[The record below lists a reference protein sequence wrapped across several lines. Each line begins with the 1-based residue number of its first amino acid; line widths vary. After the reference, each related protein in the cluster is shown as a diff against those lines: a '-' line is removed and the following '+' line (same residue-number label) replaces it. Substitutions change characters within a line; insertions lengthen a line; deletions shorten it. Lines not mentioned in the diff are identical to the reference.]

1 MSTMEQLGDSLTSL
15 SGHLSHNNYSL
26 SVDGSDAL
34 SNISVVS
41 IKGQE
46 RLNEPWQY
54 QIDFTSEDKQISI
67 ASMLSQAA
75 SLTFHPNQS
84 PLQVTQISS
93 FDHVAKTRKLYG
105 IITEFSLVSISEDE
119 ARYRVKLEPRMAL
132 LANHH
137 QSAIFQNKSVIDVV
151 DEVLRNHNFIGIDF
165 RFELKETYPVREFIT
180 QWQESDLNFIQRLL
194 ADVGLYF
201 YFETHPEHHCDVI
214 VISDYEKGYADG
226 GKVTIKQPS
235 GLNDRLRYSVWDLQ
249 FSSKTK
255 PSQVSVNDYNYRM
268 SDSNLY
274 SSDNSQP
281 KDMTMR
287 GEDYRYEEHHKTQGD
302 IQTVESGNWYARI
315 RHQHYVSEQFIL
327 TGQCNAYELI
337 PGQLVIIEGCPIAEI
352 KDGVVIVATECYGDR
367 TESYQTRFTA
377 IPYDALKPYR
387 PAPLPWPQVSGT
399 LPARVTSKDDDTYG
413 YIDTQG
419 RYRIKFNFDLK
430 NWQKG
435 EESLWVRLAKPYAGD
450 TYGFHFPLIDSTEV
464 AIAFTNGNPDRPY
477 IAHAMH
483 DSSHPDHVT
492 TINKHRNVIR
502 TPANNKLR
510 MDDKRGQ
517 EHIKL
522 ATEYGKTQ
530 LNLGHLVDS
539 EKTKRGEGFE
549 LRTDE
554 WGAVRAAKGIFITAD
569 KQYQAQDLQ
578 LNMQE
583 AKEQLDKTLD
593 LVSALQDAVKHA
605 EAELA
610 DLETQKKLIIE
621 SIEEFK
627 QPSILMSSPKGIAQV
642 TPESV
647 QIAAGENIMLA
658 SHQHTDVSVLRK
670 FTVAAGEMISLFAQK
685 MGIKLIASHGKVD
698 IQAQHD
704 EMSLLA
710 EKDLSISSQKGRTV
724 ISAQKELILTC
735 GGAYIRLAD
744 GSIDIAAPDNVI
756 CHSATW
762 QKTGPDSLSQMLN
775 ERQNT
780 NYHFNSQLL
789 WKNDNTPVKNQ
800 RVKIIRADGSEIDAM
815 TDENGKLPKQFADFI
830 EPITIVLVPQK
841 DS

>member
-1 MSTMEQLGDSLTSL
+1 MSIMEQLGDSLTSL

-26 SVDGSDAL
+26 SVDGSEAL
-34 SNISVVS
+34 SSISVVS
-41 IKGQE
+41 IKGHE

-67 ASMLSQAA
+67 ASMLSQTA

-165 RFELKETYPVREFIT
+165 RFELKESYPVREFIT

-327 TGQCNAYELI
+327 TGQCNAYELT
-337 PGQLVIIEGCPIAEI
+337 PGQLVTIEDCPIAEI

-554 WGAVRAAKGIFITAD
+554 WGAISAEKGIYITTETESKAKGKQLDMEGAKIQLSNALSIVQSLQKVVENSNGHSAD
-569 KQYQAQDLQ
+569 IESQTELKNTLTQ
-578 LNMQE
+578 LNESGIVGYAQE
-583 AKEQLDKTLD
+583 GIGLT
-593 LVSALQDAVKHA
+593 
-605 EAELA
+605 
-610 DLETQKKLIIE
+610 
-621 SIEEFK
+621 
-627 QPSILMSSPKGIAQV
+627 SPKNIQLSTGKNISIIAENN
-642 TPESV
+642 TEISV
-647 QIAAGENIMLA
+647 IKKITLAAGEAL
-658 SHQHTDVSVLRK
+658 S
-670 FTVAAGEMISLFAQK
+670 FFAHK
-685 MGIKLIASHGKVD
+685 MGIKLFASKGKVE
-698 IQAQHD
+698 IQAQND
-704 EMSLLA
+704 ELSLMA
-710 EKDLSISSQKGRTV
+710 KDEIQ
-724 ISAQKELILTC
+724 IN
-735 GGAYIRLAD
+735 
-744 GSIDIAAPDNVI
+744 SIDNSVTLTAPRDITLISGGSYIKINGQGIELGTPGNVVIKSAALQKMGPASMNVSTQEVHFMDMPPI
-756 CHSATW
+756 
-762 QKTGPDSLSQMLN
+762 SLCVECLKRAARNANTML
-775 ERQNT
+775 
-780 NYHFNSQLL
+780 
-789 WKNDNTPVKNQ
+789 
-800 RVKIIRADGSEIDAM
+800 EI
-815 TDENGKLPKQFADFI
+815 N
-830 EPITIVLVPQK
+830 
-841 DS
+841 

>member
-1 MSTMEQLGDSLTSL
+1 MSIMEQLGDSLTSL

-93 FDHVAKTRKLYG
+93 VDHVAKTRKLYG

-119 ARYRVKLEPRMAL
+119 ARYRVKLEPRVAL

-413 YIDTQG
+413 YIDTEG

-554 WGAVRAAKGIFITAD
+554 WGAISAEKGIYITTETESKAKGKQLDMEGAKIQLSNALSIVQSLQKVVENSNGHSAD
-569 KQYQAQDLQ
+569 IESQTELKNTLTQ
-578 LNMQE
+578 LNESGIVGYAQE
-583 AKEQLDKTLD
+583 GIGLT
-593 LVSALQDAVKHA
+593 
-605 EAELA
+605 
-610 DLETQKKLIIE
+610 
-621 SIEEFK
+621 
-627 QPSILMSSPKGIAQV
+627 SPKNIQLSTGKNISIIAENN
-642 TPESV
+642 TEISV
-647 QIAAGENIMLA
+647 IKKITLAAGEAL
-658 SHQHTDVSVLRK
+658 S
-670 FTVAAGEMISLFAQK
+670 FFAHK
-685 MGIKLIASHGKVD
+685 MGIKLFASKGKVE
-698 IQAQHD
+698 IQAQND
-704 EMSLLA
+704 ELSLMA
-710 EKDLSISSQKGRTV
+710 KDEIQMN
-724 ISAQKELILTC
+724 
-735 GGAYIRLAD
+735 
-744 GSIDIAAPDNVI
+744 SIDNSVTLTAPRDITLISGGSYIKINGQGIELGTPGNVVIKSAALQKMGPASMNVSTQEVHFMDMPPI
-756 CHSATW
+756 
-762 QKTGPDSLSQMLN
+762 SLCVECLKRAARNANTML
-775 ERQNT
+775 
-780 NYHFNSQLL
+780 
-789 WKNDNTPVKNQ
+789 
-800 RVKIIRADGSEIDAM
+800 EI
-815 TDENGKLPKQFADFI
+815 N
-830 EPITIVLVPQK
+830 
-841 DS
+841 

>member
-1 MSTMEQLGDSLTSL
+1 MSTMEQLSDSLTSL
-15 SGHLSHNNYSL
+15 SGQLSHNNYSL

-34 SNISVVS
+34 SSISVVS

-67 ASMLSQAA
+67 ASMLSQTA

-84 PLQVTQISS
+84 PLQVTQIRSL
-93 FDHVAKTRKLYG
+93 DNIAKTIKLYG

-165 RFELKETYPVREFIT
+165 RFELKESYPVREFIT

-201 YFETHPEHHCDVI
+201 YFETHPEHHCDVM

-226 GKVTIKQPS
+226 GRVIIKQPS
-235 GLNDRLRYSVWDLQ
+235 GLNDHLRHSIWDLQ

-464 AIAFTNGNPDRPY
+464 AVAFTNGNPDRPY

-554 WGAVRAAKGIFITAD
+554 WGAISAEKGIYITTETESKAKG
-569 KQYQAQDLQ
+569 K
-578 LNMQE
+578 
-583 AKEQLDKTLD
+583 QLDMEGAKIQLSNA
-593 LVSALQDAVKHA
+593 LSIVQSLQKVVENSNGHSAD
-605 EAELA
+605 
-610 DLETQKKLIIE
+610 IE
-621 SIEEFK
+621 SQTELKNTLTELNESGIVGYAQEG
-627 QPSILMSSPKGIAQV
+627 IGLTSPKNIQLSTGKNISIIAENN
-642 TPESV
+642 TEISV
-647 QIAAGENIMLA
+647 IKKITLAAGEAL
-658 SHQHTDVSVLRK
+658 S
-670 FTVAAGEMISLFAQK
+670 FFAHK
-685 MGIKLIASHGKVD
+685 MGIKLFASKGKVE
-698 IQAQHD
+698 IQAQND
-704 EMSLLA
+704 ELSLMA
-710 EKDLSISSQKGRTV
+710 KDEIQ
-724 ISAQKELILTC
+724 IN
-735 GGAYIRLAD
+735 
-744 GSIDIAAPDNVI
+744 SIDNSVTLTAPRDITLISGGSYIKINGEGIELGTPGNVVIKSAAFQKMGPASMNVNTQEAHFMDMPPI
-756 CHSATW
+756 
-762 QKTGPDSLSQMLN
+762 SLCVECLKRAARNANSML
-775 ERQNT
+775 
-780 NYHFNSQLL
+780 
-789 WKNDNTPVKNQ
+789 
-800 RVKIIRADGSEIDAM
+800 EI
-815 TDENGKLPKQFADFI
+815 
-830 EPITIVLVPQK
+830 
-841 DS
+841 S

>member
-1 MSTMEQLGDSLTSL
+1 MSTMEQLSDSLTSL
-15 SGHLSHNNYSL
+15 SGQLSHNNYSL

-84 PLQVTQISS
+84 PLQVTQIRSL
-93 FDHVAKTRKLYG
+93 DNIAKTRKLYG

-137 QSAIFQNKSVIDVV
+137 QSAIFQNKNVIDVV

-165 RFELKETYPVREFIT
+165 RFELKESYPVREFIT

-226 GKVTIKQPS
+226 GRVIIKQPS
-235 GLNDRLRYSVWDLQ
+235 GLNDHLRHSIWDLQ

-268 SDSNLY
+268 SDSDLY

-287 GEDYRYEEHHKTQGD
+287 GEDYRYEEHHKIGGD

-327 TGQCNAYELI
+327 TGQCNAYELT
-337 PGQLVIIEGCPIAEI
+337 PGKLVTIADCPIAEI

-464 AIAFTNGNPDRPY
+464 AVAFTNGNPDRPY

-554 WGAVRAAKGIFITAD
+554 WGAISAEKGIYITTETESKAKG
-569 KQYQAQDLQ
+569 K
-578 LNMQE
+578 
-583 AKEQLDKTLD
+583 QLDMEGAKIQLSNA
-593 LVSALQDAVKHA
+593 LSIVQSLQKVVENSNGHSAD
-605 EAELA
+605 
-610 DLETQKKLIIE
+610 IE
-621 SIEEFK
+621 SQTELKNTLTELNESGIVGYAQEG
-627 QPSILMSSPKGIAQV
+627 IGLTSPKNIQLSTGKNISIIAENN
-642 TPESV
+642 TEISV
-647 QIAAGENIMLA
+647 IKKITLAAGEAL
-658 SHQHTDVSVLRK
+658 S
-670 FTVAAGEMISLFAQK
+670 FFAHK
-685 MGIKLIASHGKVD
+685 MGIKLFASKGKVE
-698 IQAQHD
+698 IQAQND
-704 EMSLLA
+704 ELSLMA
-710 EKDLSISSQKGRTV
+710 KDEIQINSVDNSITLTAPRDITLISGGSYIKINGEGIELGTPGNVVIKSAAFQKMGPASMNVNTQEAHFMDMPP
-724 ISAQKELILTC
+724 ISLCVECLK
-735 GGAYIRLAD
+735 R
-744 GSIDIAAPDNVI
+744 AARNAN
-756 CHSATW
+756 S
-762 QKTGPDSLSQMLN
+762 ML
-775 ERQNT
+775 
-780 NYHFNSQLL
+780 
-789 WKNDNTPVKNQ
+789 
-800 RVKIIRADGSEIDAM
+800 EI
-815 TDENGKLPKQFADFI
+815 
-830 EPITIVLVPQK
+830 
-841 DS
+841 S

>member
-1 MSTMEQLGDSLTSL
+1 MSIMEQLGDSLTSL

-26 SVDGSDAL
+26 SVDGTDVL
-34 SNISVVS
+34 SSISVVS
-41 IKGQE
+41 IKGHE

-67 ASMLSQAA
+67 ASMLSQTA

-84 PLQVTQISS
+84 PLQVAQISS

-464 AIAFTNGNPDRPY
+464 AVAFTNGNPDRPY

-554 WGAVRAAKGIFITAD
+554 WGAISAEKGIYITTETESKAKGKQLDMEGTKIQLSNALSIVQSLQKVVENSNGHSAD
-569 KQYQAQDLQ
+569 IESQTELKNTLTQ
-578 LNMQE
+578 LNESGIVGYAQE
-583 AKEQLDKTLD
+583 GIGLT
-593 LVSALQDAVKHA
+593 
-605 EAELA
+605 
-610 DLETQKKLIIE
+610 
-621 SIEEFK
+621 
-627 QPSILMSSPKGIAQV
+627 SPKNIQLSTGKNISIIAENN
-642 TPESV
+642 TEISV
-647 QIAAGENIMLA
+647 IKKITLAAGEAL
-658 SHQHTDVSVLRK
+658 S
-670 FTVAAGEMISLFAQK
+670 FFAHK
-685 MGIKLIASHGKVD
+685 MGIKLFASKGKVE
-698 IQAQHD
+698 IQAQND
-704 EMSLLA
+704 ELSLMA
-710 EKDLSISSQKGRTV
+710 KDEIQ
-724 ISAQKELILTC
+724 IN
-735 GGAYIRLAD
+735 
-744 GSIDIAAPDNVI
+744 SIDNSVTLTAPRDITLISGGSYIKINGQGIELGTPGNVVIKSAALQKMGPASMNVSTQEVHFMDMPPI
-756 CHSATW
+756 
-762 QKTGPDSLSQMLN
+762 SLCVECLKRAARNANSML
-775 ERQNT
+775 
-780 NYHFNSQLL
+780 
-789 WKNDNTPVKNQ
+789 
-800 RVKIIRADGSEIDAM
+800 EI
-815 TDENGKLPKQFADFI
+815 
-830 EPITIVLVPQK
+830 
-841 DS
+841 S

>member
-1 MSTMEQLGDSLTSL
+1 MEQLSDSLTSL
-15 SGHLSHNNYSL
+15 SGQLSHNNYSL
-26 SVDGSDAL
+26 LVDGTDAL
-34 SNISVVS
+34 SSISVVS

-67 ASMLSQAA
+67 ASMLSQTA

-84 PLQVTQISS
+84 PLQVAQISS

-201 YFETHPEHHCDVI
+201 YFETHPEHHCDVM

-226 GKVTIKQPS
+226 GSVTIKQPS
-235 GLNDRLRYSVWDLQ
+235 GLNDRLRYGVWDLQ

-287 GEDYRYEEHHKTQGD
+287 GEDYRYEEHHKIQGD
-302 IQTVESGNWYARI
+302 IQIVESGNWYAHI
-315 RHQHYVSEQFIL
+315 RHQYYVSEQFIL
-327 TGQCNAYELI
+327 TGHCNAYELT
-337 PGQLVIIEGCPIAEI
+337 PGQLLTIVDCPIAEI

-399 LPARVTSKDDDTYG
+399 LPARVTSKDNDTYG

-554 WGAVRAAKGIFITAD
+554 WGAISAEKGIYITTETESKAKGKQLDMEGAKIQLSNALSIVQSLQKVVENSNGHSAD
-569 KQYQAQDLQ
+569 IESQTELKNTLTQ
-578 LNMQE
+578 LNESGIVGYAQE
-583 AKEQLDKTLD
+583 GIGLT
-593 LVSALQDAVKHA
+593 
-605 EAELA
+605 
-610 DLETQKKLIIE
+610 
-621 SIEEFK
+621 
-627 QPSILMSSPKGIAQV
+627 SPKNIQLSTGKNISIIAENN
-642 TPESV
+642 TEISV
-647 QIAAGENIMLA
+647 IKKITLAAGEAL
-658 SHQHTDVSVLRK
+658 S
-670 FTVAAGEMISLFAQK
+670 FFAHK
-685 MGIKLIASHGKVD
+685 MGIKLFASKGKVE
-698 IQAQHD
+698 IQAQND
-704 EMSLLA
+704 ELSLMAKDEIQINSVDNSVTLTAPRDITLISGGSYIKINGQGIELGTSGNVIIKSNALQKMGPASMNVNTQEVHFMNMPPMSLCVECLKRA
-710 EKDLSISSQKGRTV
+710 ARNANSMLEIS
-724 ISAQKELILTC
+724 
-735 GGAYIRLAD
+735 
-744 GSIDIAAPDNVI
+744 
-756 CHSATW
+756 
-762 QKTGPDSLSQMLN
+762 
-775 ERQNT
+775 
-780 NYHFNSQLL
+780 
-789 WKNDNTPVKNQ
+789 
-800 RVKIIRADGSEIDAM
+800 
-815 TDENGKLPKQFADFI
+815 
-830 EPITIVLVPQK
+830 
-841 DS
+841 

>member
-1 MSTMEQLGDSLTSL
+1 MSTMEQLSDSLTSL
-15 SGHLSHNNYSL
+15 SGQLSHNNYSL

-34 SNISVVS
+34 SSISVVS

-84 PLQVTQISS
+84 SLQVTQIRSL
-93 FDHVAKTRKLYG
+93 DNVAKTRKLYG

-137 QSAIFQNKSVIDVV
+137 QSAIFQNKSIIDVV
-151 DEVLRNHNFIGIDF
+151 DEVLRNHDFIGIDF
-165 RFELKETYPVREFIT
+165 RFELKESYPVREFIT

-226 GKVTIKQPS
+226 GRVIIKQPS
-235 GLNDRLRYSVWDLQ
+235 GLNDHLRHSVWDLQ

-268 SDSNLY
+268 SDSDLY

-287 GEDYRYEEHHKTQGD
+287 GEDYRYEEHHKIQGD

-327 TGQCNAYELI
+327 TGQCNAYELT
-337 PGQLVIIEGCPIAEI
+337 PGQLVIIEGCPIADI

-377 IPYDALKPYR
+377 ILYDDLKPYR

-399 LPARVTSKDDDTYG
+399 LPARITSKDDDTYG

-464 AIAFTNGNPDRPY
+464 AVAFTNGNPDRPY

-554 WGAVRAAKGIFITAD
+554 WGAISAEKGIYITTETESKAKG
-569 KQYQAQDLQ
+569 K
-578 LNMQE
+578 
-583 AKEQLDKTLD
+583 QLDMEGAKIQLSNA
-593 LVSALQDAVKHA
+593 LSIVQSLQKVVENSNGHSAD
-605 EAELA
+605 
-610 DLETQKKLIIE
+610 IE
-621 SIEEFK
+621 SQTELKNTLTELSESGIVGYAQEG
-627 QPSILMSSPKGIAQV
+627 IGLTSPKNIQLSTGKNISIISENN
-642 TPESV
+642 TEISV
-647 QIAAGENIMLA
+647 IKKITLAAGEAL
-658 SHQHTDVSVLRK
+658 S
-670 FTVAAGEMISLFAQK
+670 FFAHK
-685 MGIKLIASHGKVD
+685 MGIKLFASKGKVE
-698 IQAQHD
+698 IQAQND
-704 EMSLLA
+704 ELSLMA
-710 EKDLSISSQKGRTV
+710 KDEIQINSVDNSITLTAPRDITLISGGSYIKINGEGIELGTPGNVVIKSAAFQKMGPASMNVNTQEAHFMDMPP
-724 ISAQKELILTC
+724 ISLCVECLK
-735 GGAYIRLAD
+735 R
-744 GSIDIAAPDNVI
+744 AARNAN
-756 CHSATW
+756 S
-762 QKTGPDSLSQMLN
+762 ML
-775 ERQNT
+775 
-780 NYHFNSQLL
+780 
-789 WKNDNTPVKNQ
+789 
-800 RVKIIRADGSEIDAM
+800 EI
-815 TDENGKLPKQFADFI
+815 
-830 EPITIVLVPQK
+830 
-841 DS
+841 S

>member
-1 MSTMEQLGDSLTSL
+1 MSIMEQLGDSLTSL

-165 RFELKETYPVREFIT
+165 RFELKESYPVREFIT

-235 GLNDRLRYSVWDLQ
+235 GLNDCLRYSVWDLQ

-327 TGQCNAYELI
+327 TGQCNAYELT
-337 PGQLVIIEGCPIAEI
+337 PGQLVTIADCPIAEI

-399 LPARVTSKDDDTYG
+399 LPARITSKDDDTYG

-554 WGAVRAAKGIFITAD
+554 WGAISAEKGIYITTETESKAKG
-569 KQYQAQDLQ
+569 K
-578 LNMQE
+578 
-583 AKEQLDKTLD
+583 QLDMEGAKIQLSNA
-593 LVSALQDAVKHA
+593 LSIVQSLQKVVENSNGHSAD
-605 EAELA
+605 
-610 DLETQKKLIIE
+610 IE
-621 SIEEFK
+621 SQTELKNTLTELNESGIVGYAQEG
-627 QPSILMSSPKGIAQV
+627 IGLTSPKNIQLSTGKNISIIAENN
-642 TPESV
+642 TEISV
-647 QIAAGENIMLA
+647 IKKITLAAGEAL
-658 SHQHTDVSVLRK
+658 S
-670 FTVAAGEMISLFAQK
+670 FFAHK
-685 MGIKLIASHGKVD
+685 MGIKLFASKGKVE
-698 IQAQHD
+698 IQAQND
-704 EMSLLA
+704 ELSLMA
-710 EKDLSISSQKGRTV
+710 KDEIQ
-724 ISAQKELILTC
+724 IN
-735 GGAYIRLAD
+735 
-744 GSIDIAAPDNVI
+744 SIDNSVTLTAPRDITLISGGSYIKINGQGIELGTPGNVVIKSAALQKMGPASMNVSTQEVHFMDMPPI
-756 CHSATW
+756 
-762 QKTGPDSLSQMLN
+762 SLCVECLKRAARNANSML
-775 ERQNT
+775 
-780 NYHFNSQLL
+780 
-789 WKNDNTPVKNQ
+789 
-800 RVKIIRADGSEIDAM
+800 EI
-815 TDENGKLPKQFADFI
+815 
-830 EPITIVLVPQK
+830 
-841 DS
+841 S

>member
-554 WGAVRAAKGIFITAD
+554 WGAISAEKGIYITTETESKAKGKQLDMEGAKIQLSNALSIVQSLQKVVENSNGHSAD
-569 KQYQAQDLQ
+569 IESQTELKNTLTQ
-578 LNMQE
+578 LNESGIVGYAQE
-583 AKEQLDKTLD
+583 GIGLT
-593 LVSALQDAVKHA
+593 
-605 EAELA
+605 
-610 DLETQKKLIIE
+610 
-621 SIEEFK
+621 
-627 QPSILMSSPKGIAQV
+627 SPKNIQLSTGKNISIIAENN
-642 TPESV
+642 TEISV
-647 QIAAGENIMLA
+647 IKKITLAAGEAL
-658 SHQHTDVSVLRK
+658 S
-670 FTVAAGEMISLFAQK
+670 FFAHK
-685 MGIKLIASHGKVD
+685 MGIKLFASKGKVE
-698 IQAQHD
+698 IQAQND
-704 EMSLLA
+704 ELSLMA
-710 EKDLSISSQKGRTV
+710 KDEIQ
-724 ISAQKELILTC
+724 IN
-735 GGAYIRLAD
+735 
-744 GSIDIAAPDNVI
+744 SIDNSVTLTAPRDITLISGGSYIKINGQGIELGTPGNVVIKSAALQKMGPASMNVSTQEVHFMDMPPI
-756 CHSATW
+756 
-762 QKTGPDSLSQMLN
+762 SLCVECLKRAARNANTML
-775 ERQNT
+775 
-780 NYHFNSQLL
+780 
-789 WKNDNTPVKNQ
+789 
-800 RVKIIRADGSEIDAM
+800 EI
-815 TDENGKLPKQFADFI
+815 N
-830 EPITIVLVPQK
+830 
-841 DS
+841 

>member
-165 RFELKETYPVREFIT
+165 RFELKDTYPVREFIT

-554 WGAVRAAKGIFITAD
+554 WGAISAEKGIYITTETESKAKGKQLDMEGAKIQFSNALSIVQSLQKVVENSNGHSAD
-569 KQYQAQDLQ
+569 IESQTELKNTLTQ
-578 LNMQE
+578 LNESGIVGYAQE
-583 AKEQLDKTLD
+583 GIGLT
-593 LVSALQDAVKHA
+593 
-605 EAELA
+605 
-610 DLETQKKLIIE
+610 
-621 SIEEFK
+621 
-627 QPSILMSSPKGIAQV
+627 SPKNIQLSTGKNISIIAENN
-642 TPESV
+642 TEISV
-647 QIAAGENIMLA
+647 IKKITLAAGEAL
-658 SHQHTDVSVLRK
+658 S
-670 FTVAAGEMISLFAQK
+670 FFAHK
-685 MGIKLIASHGKVD
+685 MGIKLFASKGKVE
-698 IQAQHD
+698 IQAQND
-704 EMSLLA
+704 ELSLMA
-710 EKDLSISSQKGRTV
+710 KDEIQ
-724 ISAQKELILTC
+724 IN
-735 GGAYIRLAD
+735 
-744 GSIDIAAPDNVI
+744 SIDNSVTLTAPRDITLISGGSYIKINGQGIELGTPGNVVIKSAALQKMGPASMNVSTQEVHFMDMPPI
-756 CHSATW
+756 
-762 QKTGPDSLSQMLN
+762 SLCVECLKRAARNANTML
-775 ERQNT
+775 
-780 NYHFNSQLL
+780 
-789 WKNDNTPVKNQ
+789 
-800 RVKIIRADGSEIDAM
+800 EI
-815 TDENGKLPKQFADFI
+815 N
-830 EPITIVLVPQK
+830 
-841 DS
+841 

>member
-464 AIAFTNGNPDRPY
+464 AVAFTNGNPDRPY

-554 WGAVRAAKGIFITAD
+554 WGAISAEKGIYITTETESKAKG
-569 KQYQAQDLQ
+569 K
-578 LNMQE
+578 
-583 AKEQLDKTLD
+583 QLDMEGAKIQLSNA
-593 LVSALQDAVKHA
+593 LSIVQSLQKVVENSNGHSAD
-605 EAELA
+605 
-610 DLETQKKLIIE
+610 IE
-621 SIEEFK
+621 SQTELKNTLTELNESGIVGYAQEG
-627 QPSILMSSPKGIAQV
+627 IGLTSPKNIQLSTGKNISIIAENN
-642 TPESV
+642 TEISV
-647 QIAAGENIMLA
+647 IKKITLAAGETL
-658 SHQHTDVSVLRK
+658 S
-670 FTVAAGEMISLFAQK
+670 FFAHK
-685 MGIKLIASHGKVD
+685 MGIKLFASKGKVE
-698 IQAQHD
+698 IQAQND
-704 EMSLLA
+704 ELSLMA
-710 EKDLSISSQKGRTV
+710 KDEIQ
-724 ISAQKELILTC
+724 IN
-735 GGAYIRLAD
+735 
-744 GSIDIAAPDNVI
+744 SIDNSVTLTAPRDITLISGGSYIKINGQGIELGTPGNVVIKSAALQKMGPASMNVSTQEVHFMDMPPI
-756 CHSATW
+756 
-762 QKTGPDSLSQMLN
+762 SLCVECLKRAARNANTML
-775 ERQNT
+775 
-780 NYHFNSQLL
+780 
-789 WKNDNTPVKNQ
+789 
-800 RVKIIRADGSEIDAM
+800 EI
-815 TDENGKLPKQFADFI
+815 N
-830 EPITIVLVPQK
+830 
-841 DS
+841 

>member
-1 MSTMEQLGDSLTSL
+1 MSIMEQLGDSLTSL

-165 RFELKETYPVREFIT
+165 RFELKESYPVREFIT

-226 GKVTIKQPS
+226 GRVIIKQPS
-235 GLNDRLRYSVWDLQ
+235 GLNDHLRHSIWDLQ

-554 WGAVRAAKGIFITAD
+554 WGAISAEKGIYITTETESKAKGKQLDMEGAKIQLSNALSIVQSLQKVVENSNGHSAD
-569 KQYQAQDLQ
+569 IESQTELKNTLTQ
-578 LNMQE
+578 LNESGIVGYAQE
-583 AKEQLDKTLD
+583 GIGLT
-593 LVSALQDAVKHA
+593 
-605 EAELA
+605 
-610 DLETQKKLIIE
+610 
-621 SIEEFK
+621 
-627 QPSILMSSPKGIAQV
+627 SPKNIQLSTGKNISIIAENN
-642 TPESV
+642 TEISV
-647 QIAAGENIMLA
+647 IKKITLAAGEAL
-658 SHQHTDVSVLRK
+658 S
-670 FTVAAGEMISLFAQK
+670 FFAHK
-685 MGIKLIASHGKVD
+685 MGIKLFASKGKVE
-698 IQAQHD
+698 IQAQND
-704 EMSLLA
+704 ELSLMA
-710 EKDLSISSQKGRTV
+710 KDEIQ
-724 ISAQKELILTC
+724 IN
-735 GGAYIRLAD
+735 
-744 GSIDIAAPDNVI
+744 SIDNSVTLTAPRDITLISGGSYIKINGQGIELGTPGNVVIKSAALQKMGPASMNVSTQEVHFMDMPPI
-756 CHSATW
+756 
-762 QKTGPDSLSQMLN
+762 SLCVECLKRAARNANTML
-775 ERQNT
+775 
-780 NYHFNSQLL
+780 
-789 WKNDNTPVKNQ
+789 
-800 RVKIIRADGSEIDAM
+800 EI
-815 TDENGKLPKQFADFI
+815 N
-830 EPITIVLVPQK
+830 
-841 DS
+841 

>member
-1 MSTMEQLGDSLTSL
+1 MSTMEQLSDSLTSL
-15 SGHLSHNNYSL
+15 SGQLSHNNYSL

-34 SNISVVS
+34 SSISVVS

-84 PLQVTQISS
+84 SLQVTQIRSL
-93 FDHVAKTRKLYG
+93 DNVAKTRKLYG

-119 ARYRVKLEPRMAL
+119 ARYRIKLEPRMAL

-137 QSAIFQNKSVIDVV
+137 QSAIFQNKSIIDVV
-151 DEVLRNHNFIGIDF
+151 DEVLRNHDFIGIDF
-165 RFELKETYPVREFIT
+165 RFELKESYPVREFIT

-226 GKVTIKQPS
+226 CKVTIKQPS
-235 GLNDRLRYSVWDLQ
+235 GLNDHLRHSAWDLQ

-268 SDSNLY
+268 SDSDLY

-281 KDMTMR
+281 KDMTMQ
-287 GEDYRYEEHHKTQGD
+287 GEDYRYEEHHKIQGD
-302 IQTVESGNWYARI
+302 IQTVESGNWYAHI

-327 TGQCNAYELI
+327 TGQCNAYELT
-337 PGQLVIIEGCPIAEI
+337 PGQLVTIADCPIAEI

-399 LPARVTSKDDDTYG
+399 LPARITSKDDDTYG

-464 AIAFTNGNPDRPY
+464 AVAFTNGNPDRPY

-554 WGAVRAAKGIFITAD
+554 WGAISAEKGIYITTETESKAKG
-569 KQYQAQDLQ
+569 K
-578 LNMQE
+578 
-583 AKEQLDKTLD
+583 QLDMEGAKIQLSNA
-593 LVSALQDAVKHA
+593 LSIVQSLQKVVENSNGHSAD
-605 EAELA
+605 
-610 DLETQKKLIIE
+610 IE
-621 SIEEFK
+621 SQTELKNTLTELSESGIVGYAQEG
-627 QPSILMSSPKGIAQV
+627 IGLTSPKNIQLSTGKNISIIAENN
-642 TPESV
+642 TEISV
-647 QIAAGENIMLA
+647 IKKITLAAGEAL
-658 SHQHTDVSVLRK
+658 S
-670 FTVAAGEMISLFAQK
+670 FFAHK
-685 MGIKLIASHGKVD
+685 MGIKLFASKGKVE
-698 IQAQHD
+698 IQAQND
-704 EMSLLA
+704 ELSLMA
-710 EKDLSISSQKGRTV
+710 KDEIQINSVDNSVTLTAPRDITLIS
-724 ISAQKELILTC
+724 
-735 GGAYIRLAD
+735 GGSYIK
-744 GSIDIAAPDNVI
+744 I
-756 CHSATW
+756 
-762 QKTGPDSLSQMLN
+762 
-775 ERQNT
+775 
-780 NYHFNSQLL
+780 NSQGIELGTPGNVVI
-789 WKNDNTPVKNQ
+789 KSAAFQKMGPASMNVNTQEVHFMDMPPISLCVECLK
-800 RVKIIRADGSEIDAM
+800 RAARNANSMLEI
-815 TDENGKLPKQFADFI
+815 
-830 EPITIVLVPQK
+830 
-841 DS
+841 S

>member
-34 SNISVVS
+34 SSISVVS
-41 IKGQE
+41 IKGHE

-67 ASMLSQAA
+67 ASMLSQTA

-84 PLQVTQISS
+84 PLQVAQISS

-165 RFELKETYPVREFIT
+165 RFELKESYPVREFIT

-554 WGAVRAAKGIFITAD
+554 WGAISAEKGIYITTETESKAKGKQLDMEGTKIQLSNALSIVQSLQKVVENSNGHSAD
-569 KQYQAQDLQ
+569 IESQTELKNTLTQ
-578 LNMQE
+578 LNESGIVGYAQE
-583 AKEQLDKTLD
+583 GIGLT
-593 LVSALQDAVKHA
+593 
-605 EAELA
+605 
-610 DLETQKKLIIE
+610 
-621 SIEEFK
+621 
-627 QPSILMSSPKGIAQV
+627 SPKNIQLSTGKNISIIAENN
-642 TPESV
+642 TEISV
-647 QIAAGENIMLA
+647 IKKITLAAGEAL
-658 SHQHTDVSVLRK
+658 S
-670 FTVAAGEMISLFAQK
+670 FFAHK
-685 MGIKLIASHGKVD
+685 MGIKLFASKGKVE
-698 IQAQHD
+698 IQAQND
-704 EMSLLA
+704 ELSLMA
-710 EKDLSISSQKGRTV
+710 KDEIQ
-724 ISAQKELILTC
+724 IN
-735 GGAYIRLAD
+735 
-744 GSIDIAAPDNVI
+744 SIDNSVTLTAPRDITLISGGSYIKINGQGIELGTPGNVVIKSAALQKMGPASMNVSTQEVHFMDMPPI
-756 CHSATW
+756 
-762 QKTGPDSLSQMLN
+762 SLCVECLKRAARNANTML
-775 ERQNT
+775 
-780 NYHFNSQLL
+780 
-789 WKNDNTPVKNQ
+789 
-800 RVKIIRADGSEIDAM
+800 EI
-815 TDENGKLPKQFADFI
+815 N
-830 EPITIVLVPQK
+830 
-841 DS
+841 

>member
-1 MSTMEQLGDSLTSL
+1 MSIMEQLGDSLTSL

-26 SVDGSDAL
+26 SVDGTDVL
-34 SNISVVS
+34 SSISVVS
-41 IKGQE
+41 IKGHE

-67 ASMLSQAA
+67 ASMLSQTA

-84 PLQVTQISS
+84 PLQVAQISS

-165 RFELKETYPVREFIT
+165 RFELKESYPVREFIT

-554 WGAVRAAKGIFITAD
+554 WGAISAEKGIYITTETESKAKGKQLDMEGTKIQLSNALSIVQSLQKVVENSNAHSAD
-569 KQYQAQDLQ
+569 IESQTELKNTLTQ
-578 LNMQE
+578 LNESGIVGYAQE
-583 AKEQLDKTLD
+583 GIGLT
-593 LVSALQDAVKHA
+593 
-605 EAELA
+605 
-610 DLETQKKLIIE
+610 
-621 SIEEFK
+621 
-627 QPSILMSSPKGIAQV
+627 SPKNIQLSTGKNISIIAENN
-642 TPESV
+642 TEISV
-647 QIAAGENIMLA
+647 IKKITLAAGEAL
-658 SHQHTDVSVLRK
+658 S
-670 FTVAAGEMISLFAQK
+670 FFAHK
-685 MGIKLIASHGKVD
+685 MGIKLFASKGKVE
-698 IQAQHD
+698 IQAQND
-704 EMSLLA
+704 ELSLMA
-710 EKDLSISSQKGRTV
+710 KDEIQ
-724 ISAQKELILTC
+724 IN
-735 GGAYIRLAD
+735 
-744 GSIDIAAPDNVI
+744 SIDNSVTLTAPRDITLISGGSYIKINGQGIELGTPGNVVIKSAALQKMGPASMNVSTQEVHFMDMPPI
-756 CHSATW
+756 
-762 QKTGPDSLSQMLN
+762 SLCVECLKRAARNANTML
-775 ERQNT
+775 
-780 NYHFNSQLL
+780 
-789 WKNDNTPVKNQ
+789 
-800 RVKIIRADGSEIDAM
+800 EI
-815 TDENGKLPKQFADFI
+815 N
-830 EPITIVLVPQK
+830 
-841 DS
+841 

>member
-1 MSTMEQLGDSLTSL
+1 MSTMEQLSDSLTSL
-15 SGHLSHNNYSL
+15 SGQLSHNNYSL

-34 SNISVVS
+34 SSISVVS

-84 PLQVTQISS
+84 PLQVTQIRSL
-93 FDHVAKTRKLYG
+93 DNIAKTRKLYG

-137 QSAIFQNKSVIDVV
+137 QSAIFQNKNVIDVV

-165 RFELKETYPVREFIT
+165 RFELKESYPVREFIT

-226 GKVTIKQPS
+226 GRVIIKQPS
-235 GLNDRLRYSVWDLQ
+235 GLNDHLRHSIWDLQ

-268 SDSNLY
+268 SDSDLY

-287 GEDYRYEEHHKTQGD
+287 GEDYRYEEHHKIEGD

-327 TGQCNAYELI
+327 TGQCNAYELT
-337 PGQLVIIEGCPIAEI
+337 PGKLVTIADCPIAEI

-464 AIAFTNGNPDRPY
+464 AVAFTNGNPDRPY

-554 WGAVRAAKGIFITAD
+554 WGAISAEKGIYITTETESKAKG
-569 KQYQAQDLQ
+569 K
-578 LNMQE
+578 
-583 AKEQLDKTLD
+583 QLDMEGAKIQLSNA
-593 LVSALQDAVKHA
+593 LSIVQSLQKVVENSNGHSAD
-605 EAELA
+605 
-610 DLETQKKLIIE
+610 IE
-621 SIEEFK
+621 SQTELKNTLTELNESGIVGYAQEG
-627 QPSILMSSPKGIAQV
+627 IGLTSPKNIQLSTGKNISIIAENN
-642 TPESV
+642 TEISV
-647 QIAAGENIMLA
+647 IKKITLAAGEAL
-658 SHQHTDVSVLRK
+658 S
-670 FTVAAGEMISLFAQK
+670 FFAHK
-685 MGIKLIASHGKVD
+685 MGIKLFASKGKVE
-698 IQAQHD
+698 IQAQND
-704 EMSLLA
+704 ELSLMA
-710 EKDLSISSQKGRTV
+710 KDEIQINSVDNSITLTAPRDITLISGGSYIKINGEGIELGTPGNVVIKSAAFQKMGPASMNVNTQEAHFMDMPP
-724 ISAQKELILTC
+724 ISLCVECLK
-735 GGAYIRLAD
+735 R
-744 GSIDIAAPDNVI
+744 AARNAN
-756 CHSATW
+756 S
-762 QKTGPDSLSQMLN
+762 ML
-775 ERQNT
+775 
-780 NYHFNSQLL
+780 
-789 WKNDNTPVKNQ
+789 
-800 RVKIIRADGSEIDAM
+800 EI
-815 TDENGKLPKQFADFI
+815 
-830 EPITIVLVPQK
+830 
-841 DS
+841 S

>member
-1 MSTMEQLGDSLTSL
+1 MSTMEQLSDSLTSL
-15 SGHLSHNNYSL
+15 SGQLSHNNYSL

-34 SNISVVS
+34 SSISVVS

-67 ASMLSQAA
+67 ASMLSQTA

-84 PLQVTQISS
+84 PLQVTQIRSL
-93 FDHVAKTRKLYG
+93 DNIAKTRKLYG

-137 QSAIFQNKSVIDVV
+137 QSAIFQNKNVIDVV

-165 RFELKETYPVREFIT
+165 RFELKESYPVREFIT

-226 GKVTIKQPS
+226 GRVIIKQPS
-235 GLNDRLRYSVWDLQ
+235 GLNDHLRHSIWDLQ

-268 SDSNLY
+268 SDSDLY

-287 GEDYRYEEHHKTQGD
+287 GEDYRYEEHHKIEGD

-327 TGQCNAYELI
+327 TGQCNAYELT
-337 PGQLVIIEGCPIAEI
+337 PGKLVTIADCPIAEI

-464 AIAFTNGNPDRPY
+464 AVAFTNGNPDRPY

-554 WGAVRAAKGIFITAD
+554 WGAISAEKGIYITTETESKAKG
-569 KQYQAQDLQ
+569 K
-578 LNMQE
+578 
-583 AKEQLDKTLD
+583 QLDMEGAKIQLSNA
-593 LVSALQDAVKHA
+593 LSIVQSLQKVVENSNGHSAD
-605 EAELA
+605 
-610 DLETQKKLIIE
+610 IE
-621 SIEEFK
+621 SQTELKNTLTELTESGIVGYAQEG
-627 QPSILMSSPKGIAQV
+627 IGLTSPKNIQLSTGKNISIIAENN
-642 TPESV
+642 TEISV
-647 QIAAGENIMLA
+647 IKKITLAAGEAL
-658 SHQHTDVSVLRK
+658 S
-670 FTVAAGEMISLFAQK
+670 FFAHK
-685 MGIKLIASHGKVD
+685 MGIKLFASKGKVE
-698 IQAQHD
+698 IQAQND
-704 EMSLLA
+704 ELSLMA
-710 EKDLSISSQKGRTV
+710 KDEIQINSVDNSITLTAPRDITLISGGSYIKINGEGIELGTPGNVVIKSAAFQKMGPASMNVNTQEAHFMDMPP
-724 ISAQKELILTC
+724 ISLCVECLK
-735 GGAYIRLAD
+735 R
-744 GSIDIAAPDNVI
+744 AARNAN
-756 CHSATW
+756 S
-762 QKTGPDSLSQMLN
+762 ML
-775 ERQNT
+775 
-780 NYHFNSQLL
+780 
-789 WKNDNTPVKNQ
+789 
-800 RVKIIRADGSEIDAM
+800 EI
-815 TDENGKLPKQFADFI
+815 
-830 EPITIVLVPQK
+830 
-841 DS
+841 S

>member
-1 MSTMEQLGDSLTSL
+1 MSTMEQLSDSLTSL

-26 SVDGSDAL
+26 SVDGSEAL
-34 SNISVVS
+34 SSISVVS
-41 IKGQE
+41 IKGHE

-84 PLQVTQISS
+84 PLQVTQIRSL
-93 FDHVAKTRKLYG
+93 DNVAKTRKLYG

-137 QSAIFQNKSVIDVV
+137 QSAIFQNKNVIDVV

-165 RFELKETYPVREFIT
+165 RFELKESYPVREFIT

-226 GKVTIKQPS
+226 GRVIIKQPS
-235 GLNDRLRYSVWDLQ
+235 GLNDHLRHSVWDLQ

-268 SDSNLY
+268 SDSDLY

-287 GEDYRYEEHHKTQGD
+287 GEDYRYEEHHKIEGD

-327 TGQCNAYELI
+327 TGQCNAYELT
-337 PGQLVIIEGCPIAEI
+337 PGQLVTIADCPIAEI

-554 WGAVRAAKGIFITAD
+554 WGAISAEKGIYITTETESKAKG
-569 KQYQAQDLQ
+569 K
-578 LNMQE
+578 
-583 AKEQLDKTLD
+583 QLDMEGAKIQLSNA
-593 LVSALQDAVKHA
+593 LSIVQSLQKVVENSNGHSAD
-605 EAELA
+605 
-610 DLETQKKLIIE
+610 IE
-621 SIEEFK
+621 SQTELKNTLTELNESGIVGYAQEG
-627 QPSILMSSPKGIAQV
+627 IGLTSPKNIQLSTGKNISIIAENN
-642 TPESV
+642 TEISV
-647 QIAAGENIMLA
+647 IKKITLAAGEAL
-658 SHQHTDVSVLRK
+658 S
-670 FTVAAGEMISLFAQK
+670 FFAHK
-685 MGIKLIASHGKVD
+685 MGIKLFASKGKVE
-698 IQAQHD
+698 IQAQND
-704 EMSLLA
+704 ELSLMA
-710 EKDLSISSQKGRTV
+710 KDEIQINSVDNSITLTAPRDITLISGGSYIKINGEGIELGTPGNVVIKSAAFQKMGPASMNVNTQEAHFMDMPP
-724 ISAQKELILTC
+724 ISLCVECLK
-735 GGAYIRLAD
+735 R
-744 GSIDIAAPDNVI
+744 AARNAN
-756 CHSATW
+756 S
-762 QKTGPDSLSQMLN
+762 ML
-775 ERQNT
+775 
-780 NYHFNSQLL
+780 
-789 WKNDNTPVKNQ
+789 
-800 RVKIIRADGSEIDAM
+800 EI
-815 TDENGKLPKQFADFI
+815 
-830 EPITIVLVPQK
+830 
-841 DS
+841 S

>member
-1 MSTMEQLGDSLTSL
+1 MSTMEQLSDSLTSL
-15 SGHLSHNNYSL
+15 SGQLSHNNYSL

-34 SNISVVS
+34 SSISVVS

-84 PLQVTQISS
+84 PLQVTQIRSL
-93 FDHVAKTRKLYG
+93 DNIAKTRKLYG

-137 QSAIFQNKSVIDVV
+137 QSAIFQNKNVIDVV

-165 RFELKETYPVREFIT
+165 RFELKESYPVREFIT

-201 YFETHPEHHCDVI
+201 YFETHPEHHCDVM

-226 GKVTIKQPS
+226 GRVIIKQPS
-235 GLNDRLRYSVWDLQ
+235 GLNDHLRHSIWDLQ

-268 SDSNLY
+268 SDSDLY

-287 GEDYRYEEHHKTQGD
+287 GEDYRYEEHHKIEGD

-327 TGQCNAYELI
+327 TGQCNAYELT
-337 PGQLVIIEGCPIAEI
+337 PGKLVTIADCPIAEI

-399 LPARVTSKDDDTYG
+399 LPARITSKDDDTYG

-464 AIAFTNGNPDRPY
+464 AVAFTNGNPDRPY

-554 WGAVRAAKGIFITAD
+554 WGAISAEKGIYITTETESKAKG
-569 KQYQAQDLQ
+569 K
-578 LNMQE
+578 
-583 AKEQLDKTLD
+583 QLDMEGAKIQLSNA
-593 LVSALQDAVKHA
+593 LSIVQSLQKVVENSNGHSAD
-605 EAELA
+605 
-610 DLETQKKLIIE
+610 IE
-621 SIEEFK
+621 SQTELKNTLTELNESGIVGYAQEG
-627 QPSILMSSPKGIAQV
+627 IGLTSPKNIQLSTGKNISIIAENN
-642 TPESV
+642 TEISV
-647 QIAAGENIMLA
+647 IKKITLAAGEAL
-658 SHQHTDVSVLRK
+658 S
-670 FTVAAGEMISLFAQK
+670 FFAHK
-685 MGIKLIASHGKVD
+685 MGIKLFASKGKVE
-698 IQAQHD
+698 IQAQND
-704 EMSLLA
+704 ELSLMA
-710 EKDLSISSQKGRTV
+710 KDEIQINSVDNSITLTAPRDITLISGGSYIKINGEGIELGTPGNVVIKSSAFQKMGPASMNVNTQEAHFMDMPP
-724 ISAQKELILTC
+724 ISLCVECLK
-735 GGAYIRLAD
+735 R
-744 GSIDIAAPDNVI
+744 AARNAN
-756 CHSATW
+756 S
-762 QKTGPDSLSQMLN
+762 ML
-775 ERQNT
+775 
-780 NYHFNSQLL
+780 
-789 WKNDNTPVKNQ
+789 
-800 RVKIIRADGSEIDAM
+800 EI
-815 TDENGKLPKQFADFI
+815 
-830 EPITIVLVPQK
+830 
-841 DS
+841 S

>member
-165 RFELKETYPVREFIT
+165 RFELKESYPVREFIT

-554 WGAVRAAKGIFITAD
+554 WGAISAEKGIYITTETESKAKG
-569 KQYQAQDLQ
+569 K
-578 LNMQE
+578 
-583 AKEQLDKTLD
+583 QLDMEGAKIQLSNA
-593 LVSALQDAVKHA
+593 LSIVQSLQKVVENSNGHSAD
-605 EAELA
+605 
-610 DLETQKKLIIE
+610 IE
-621 SIEEFK
+621 SQTELKNTLTELNESGIVGYAQEG
-627 QPSILMSSPKGIAQV
+627 IGLTSPKNIQLSTGKNISIIAENN
-642 TPESV
+642 TEISV
-647 QIAAGENIMLA
+647 IKKITLAAGETL
-658 SHQHTDVSVLRK
+658 S
-670 FTVAAGEMISLFAQK
+670 FFAHK
-685 MGIKLIASHGKVD
+685 MGIKLFASKGKVE
-698 IQAQHD
+698 IQAQND
-704 EMSLLA
+704 ELSLMA
-710 EKDLSISSQKGRTV
+710 KDEIQ
-724 ISAQKELILTC
+724 IN
-735 GGAYIRLAD
+735 
-744 GSIDIAAPDNVI
+744 SIDNSVTLTAPRDITLISGGSYIKINGQGIELGTPGNVVIKSAALQKMGPASMNVSTQEVHFMDMPPI
-756 CHSATW
+756 
-762 QKTGPDSLSQMLN
+762 SLCVECLKRAARNANTML
-775 ERQNT
+775 
-780 NYHFNSQLL
+780 
-789 WKNDNTPVKNQ
+789 
-800 RVKIIRADGSEIDAM
+800 EI
-815 TDENGKLPKQFADFI
+815 N
-830 EPITIVLVPQK
+830 
-841 DS
+841 

>member
-1 MSTMEQLGDSLTSL
+1 MSIMEQLGDSLTSL

-165 RFELKETYPVREFIT
+165 RFELKESYPVREFIT

-554 WGAVRAAKGIFITAD
+554 WGAISAEKGIYITTETESKAKGKQLDMEGTKIQLSNALSIVQSLQKVVENSNGHSAD
-569 KQYQAQDLQ
+569 IESQTELKNTLTQ
-578 LNMQE
+578 LNESGIVGYAQE
-583 AKEQLDKTLD
+583 GIGLT
-593 LVSALQDAVKHA
+593 
-605 EAELA
+605 
-610 DLETQKKLIIE
+610 
-621 SIEEFK
+621 
-627 QPSILMSSPKGIAQV
+627 SPKNIQLSTGKNISIIAENN
-642 TPESV
+642 TEISV
-647 QIAAGENIMLA
+647 IKKITLAAGEAL
-658 SHQHTDVSVLRK
+658 S
-670 FTVAAGEMISLFAQK
+670 FFAHK
-685 MGIKLIASHGKVD
+685 MGIKLFASKGKVE
-698 IQAQHD
+698 IQAQND
-704 EMSLLA
+704 ELSLMA
-710 EKDLSISSQKGRTV
+710 KDEIQ
-724 ISAQKELILTC
+724 IN
-735 GGAYIRLAD
+735 
-744 GSIDIAAPDNVI
+744 SIDNSVTLTAPRDITLISGGSYIKINGQGIELGTPGNVVIKSAALQKMGPASMNVSTQEVHFMDMPPI
-756 CHSATW
+756 
-762 QKTGPDSLSQMLN
+762 SLCVECLKRAARNANTML
-775 ERQNT
+775 
-780 NYHFNSQLL
+780 
-789 WKNDNTPVKNQ
+789 
-800 RVKIIRADGSEIDAM
+800 EI
-815 TDENGKLPKQFADFI
+815 N
-830 EPITIVLVPQK
+830 
-841 DS
+841 

>member
-1 MSTMEQLGDSLTSL
+1 MSTMEQLSDSLTSL
-15 SGHLSHNNYSL
+15 SGQLSHNNYSL

-34 SNISVVS
+34 SSISVVS

-84 PLQVTQISS
+84 PLQVTQIRSL
-93 FDHVAKTRKLYG
+93 DNVAKTRKLYG

-165 RFELKETYPVREFIT
+165 RFELKESYPVREFIT

-226 GKVTIKQPS
+226 GRVIIKQPS
-235 GLNDRLRYSVWDLQ
+235 GLNDHLRHSVWDLQ

-268 SDSNLY
+268 SDSDLY

-287 GEDYRYEEHHKTQGD
+287 GEDYRYEEHYKIQGD

-327 TGQCNAYELI
+327 TGQCNAYELT
-337 PGQLVIIEGCPIAEI
+337 PGQLVIIEGCPIADI

-399 LPARVTSKDDDTYG
+399 LPARITSKDDDTYG

-464 AIAFTNGNPDRPY
+464 AVAFTNGNPDRPY

-554 WGAVRAAKGIFITAD
+554 WGAISAEKGIYITTETESKAKG
-569 KQYQAQDLQ
+569 K
-578 LNMQE
+578 
-583 AKEQLDKTLD
+583 QLDMEGAKIQLSNA
-593 LVSALQDAVKHA
+593 LSIVQSLQKVVENSNGHSAD
-605 EAELA
+605 
-610 DLETQKKLIIE
+610 IE
-621 SIEEFK
+621 SQTELKNTLTELNESGIVGYAQEG
-627 QPSILMSSPKGIAQV
+627 IGLTSPKNIQLSTGKNISIIAENN
-642 TPESV
+642 TEISV
-647 QIAAGENIMLA
+647 IKKITLAAGEAL
-658 SHQHTDVSVLRK
+658 S
-670 FTVAAGEMISLFAQK
+670 FFAHK
-685 MGIKLIASHGKVD
+685 MGIKLFASKGKVE
-698 IQAQHD
+698 IQAQND
-704 EMSLLA
+704 ELSLMA
-710 EKDLSISSQKGRTV
+710 KDEIQINSVDNSITLTAPRDITLISGGSYIKINGEGIELGTPGNVVIKSAAFQKMGPASMNVNTQEAHFMDMPP
-724 ISAQKELILTC
+724 ISLCVECLK
-735 GGAYIRLAD
+735 R
-744 GSIDIAAPDNVI
+744 AARNAN
-756 CHSATW
+756 S
-762 QKTGPDSLSQMLN
+762 ML
-775 ERQNT
+775 
-780 NYHFNSQLL
+780 
-789 WKNDNTPVKNQ
+789 
-800 RVKIIRADGSEIDAM
+800 EI
-815 TDENGKLPKQFADFI
+815 
-830 EPITIVLVPQK
+830 
-841 DS
+841 S

>member
-1 MSTMEQLGDSLTSL
+1 MSTMEQLSDSLTSL
-15 SGHLSHNNYSL
+15 SGQLSHNNYSL

-84 PLQVTQISS
+84 PLQVTQIRSL
-93 FDHVAKTRKLYG
+93 DNIAKTRKLYG

-165 RFELKETYPVREFIT
+165 RFELKESYPVREFIT

-201 YFETHPEHHCDVI
+201 YFETHPEHHCDVM

-226 GKVTIKQPS
+226 GRVIIKQPS
-235 GLNDRLRYSVWDLQ
+235 GLNDHLRHSAWDLQ

-268 SDSNLY
+268 SDNDLY

-287 GEDYRYEEHHKTQGD
+287 GEDYRYEEHHKIQGD
-302 IQTVESGNWYARI
+302 IQTVESGNWYAHI

-327 TGQCNAYELI
+327 TGQCNAYELT
-337 PGQLVIIEGCPIAEI
+337 PGQLVTIADCPIAEI

-377 IPYDALKPYR
+377 IPYDVLKPYR

-399 LPARVTSKDDDTYG
+399 LPARITSKDDDTYG

-464 AIAFTNGNPDRPY
+464 AVAFTNGNPDRPY

-483 DSSHPDHVT
+483 DSSHPDHIT

-554 WGAVRAAKGIFITAD
+554 WGAISAEKGIYITTETESKAKG
-569 KQYQAQDLQ
+569 K
-578 LNMQE
+578 
-583 AKEQLDKTLD
+583 QLDMEGAKIQLSNA
-593 LVSALQDAVKHA
+593 LSIVQSLQKVVENSNGHSAD
-605 EAELA
+605 
-610 DLETQKKLIIE
+610 IE
-621 SIEEFK
+621 SQTELKNTLTELSESGIVGYAQEG
-627 QPSILMSSPKGIAQV
+627 IGLMSPKNIQLSTGKNISIIAENN
-642 TPESV
+642 TEISV
-647 QIAAGENIMLA
+647 IKKITLAAGEAL
-658 SHQHTDVSVLRK
+658 S
-670 FTVAAGEMISLFAQK
+670 FFAHK
-685 MGIKLIASHGKVD
+685 MGIKLFASKGKVE
-698 IQAQHD
+698 IQAQND
-704 EMSLLA
+704 ELSLMA
-710 EKDLSISSQKGRTV
+710 KDEIQINSVDNSVTLTAPRDITLIS
-724 ISAQKELILTC
+724 
-735 GGAYIRLAD
+735 GGSYIK
-744 GSIDIAAPDNVI
+744 I
-756 CHSATW
+756 
-762 QKTGPDSLSQMLN
+762 
-775 ERQNT
+775 
-780 NYHFNSQLL
+780 NSQGIELGTPGNVVI
-789 WKNDNTPVKNQ
+789 KSAAFQKMGPASMNVNTQEVHFMDMPPISLCVECLK
-800 RVKIIRADGSEIDAM
+800 RAARNANSMLEI
-815 TDENGKLPKQFADFI
+815 
-830 EPITIVLVPQK
+830 
-841 DS
+841 S

>member
-1 MSTMEQLGDSLTSL
+1 MSTMEQLSDSLTSL
-15 SGHLSHNNYSL
+15 SGQLSHNNYSL

-34 SNISVVS
+34 SSISVVS

-67 ASMLSQAA
+67 ASMLSQTA

-84 PLQVTQISS
+84 PLQVTQIRSL
-93 FDHVAKTRKLYG
+93 DNIAKTRKLYG

-137 QSAIFQNKSVIDVV
+137 QSAIFQNKNVIDVV

-165 RFELKETYPVREFIT
+165 RFELKESYPVREFIT

-554 WGAVRAAKGIFITAD
+554 WGAISAEKGIYITTETESKAKG
-569 KQYQAQDLQ
+569 K
-578 LNMQE
+578 
-583 AKEQLDKTLD
+583 QLDMEGAKIQLSNA
-593 LVSALQDAVKHA
+593 LSIVQSLQKVVENSNGHSAD
-605 EAELA
+605 
-610 DLETQKKLIIE
+610 IE
-621 SIEEFK
+621 SQTELKNTLTELNESGIVGYAQEG
-627 QPSILMSSPKGIAQV
+627 IGLTSPKNIQLSTGKNISIIAENN
-642 TPESV
+642 TEISV
-647 QIAAGENIMLA
+647 IKKITLAAGEAL
-658 SHQHTDVSVLRK
+658 S
-670 FTVAAGEMISLFAQK
+670 FFAHK
-685 MGIKLIASHGKVD
+685 MGIKLFASKGKVE
-698 IQAQHD
+698 IQAQND
-704 EMSLLA
+704 ELSLMA
-710 EKDLSISSQKGRTV
+710 KDEIQINSVDNSITLTAPRDITLISGGSYIKINGEGIELGTPGNVVIKSAAFQKMGPASMNVNTQEAHFMDMPP
-724 ISAQKELILTC
+724 ISLCVECLK
-735 GGAYIRLAD
+735 R
-744 GSIDIAAPDNVI
+744 AARNAN
-756 CHSATW
+756 S
-762 QKTGPDSLSQMLN
+762 ML
-775 ERQNT
+775 
-780 NYHFNSQLL
+780 
-789 WKNDNTPVKNQ
+789 
-800 RVKIIRADGSEIDAM
+800 EI
-815 TDENGKLPKQFADFI
+815 
-830 EPITIVLVPQK
+830 
-841 DS
+841 S

>member
-1 MSTMEQLGDSLTSL
+1 MSTMEQLSDSLTSL

-34 SNISVVS
+34 SSISVVS
-41 IKGQE
+41 IKGHE

-67 ASMLSQAA
+67 ASMLSQTA

-84 PLQVTQISS
+84 PLQVAQISS

-464 AIAFTNGNPDRPY
+464 AVAFTNGNPDRPY

-554 WGAVRAAKGIFITAD
+554 WGAISAEKGIYITTETESKAKGKQLDMEGAKIQLSNALSIVQSLQKVVENSNGHSAD
-569 KQYQAQDLQ
+569 IESQTELKNTLTQ
-578 LNMQE
+578 LNESGIVGYAQE
-583 AKEQLDKTLD
+583 GIGLT
-593 LVSALQDAVKHA
+593 
-605 EAELA
+605 
-610 DLETQKKLIIE
+610 
-621 SIEEFK
+621 
-627 QPSILMSSPKGIAQV
+627 SPKNIQLSTGKNISIIAENN
-642 TPESV
+642 TEISV
-647 QIAAGENIMLA
+647 IKKITLAAGEAL
-658 SHQHTDVSVLRK
+658 S
-670 FTVAAGEMISLFAQK
+670 FFAHK
-685 MGIKLIASHGKVD
+685 MGIKLFASKGKVE
-698 IQAQHD
+698 IQAQND
-704 EMSLLA
+704 ELSLMA
-710 EKDLSISSQKGRTV
+710 KDEIQ
-724 ISAQKELILTC
+724 IN
-735 GGAYIRLAD
+735 
-744 GSIDIAAPDNVI
+744 SIDNSVTLTAPRDITLISGGSYIKINGQGIELGTPGNVVIKSAALQKMGPASMNVSTQEVHFMDMPPI
-756 CHSATW
+756 
-762 QKTGPDSLSQMLN
+762 SLCVECLKRAARNANSML
-775 ERQNT
+775 
-780 NYHFNSQLL
+780 
-789 WKNDNTPVKNQ
+789 
-800 RVKIIRADGSEIDAM
+800 EI
-815 TDENGKLPKQFADFI
+815 
-830 EPITIVLVPQK
+830 
-841 DS
+841 S

>member
-1 MSTMEQLGDSLTSL
+1 MGIMEQLSDSLTSL
-15 SGHLSHNNYSL
+15 SGQLSHNNYSL
-26 SVDGSDAL
+26 LVDGADAL
-34 SNISVVS
+34 SSISVVS

-226 GKVTIKQPS
+226 GRVTIKQPS

-287 GEDYRYEEHHKTQGD
+287 GEDYRYEEHHKIQGD
-302 IQTVESGNWYARI
+302 IQIVESGNWYAHI
-315 RHQHYVSEQFIL
+315 RHQYYVSEQFIL
-327 TGQCNAYELI
+327 TGHCNAYELT
-337 PGQLVIIEGCPIAEI
+337 PGQLLTIADCPIAEI

-399 LPARVTSKDDDTYG
+399 LPARVTSKDNDTYG

-464 AIAFTNGNPDRPY
+464 AVAFTNGNPDRPY

-554 WGAVRAAKGIFITAD
+554 WGAISAEKGIYITTETESKAKG
-569 KQYQAQDLQ
+569 K
-578 LNMQE
+578 
-583 AKEQLDKTLD
+583 QLDMEGAKIQL
-593 LVSALQDAVKHA
+593 SNALSIVQSLQKVVKHSNGHS
-605 EAELA
+605 A
-610 DLETQKKLIIE
+610 DIE
-621 SIEEFK
+621 SQTELKNTLTQLKESGIVGYAQEG
-627 QPSILMSSPKGIAQV
+627 IGLTSPKNIQLSTGKNISIIAKNN
-642 TPESV
+642 TEISV
-647 QIAAGENIMLA
+647 IKKITLAAGEAL
-658 SHQHTDVSVLRK
+658 S
-670 FTVAAGEMISLFAQK
+670 FFAHK
-685 MGIKLIASHGKVD
+685 MGIKLLASKGKVE
-698 IQAQHD
+698 IQAQND
-704 EMSLLA
+704 ELSLMAKDEIQINSVDNSVTLTAPRDITLISGGSYIKINGQGIELGTSGNVIIKSNALQKMGPASMNVNTQEVHFMNMPPMSLCVECLKRA
-710 EKDLSISSQKGRTV
+710 ARNANSMLEIS
-724 ISAQKELILTC
+724 
-735 GGAYIRLAD
+735 
-744 GSIDIAAPDNVI
+744 
-756 CHSATW
+756 
-762 QKTGPDSLSQMLN
+762 
-775 ERQNT
+775 
-780 NYHFNSQLL
+780 
-789 WKNDNTPVKNQ
+789 
-800 RVKIIRADGSEIDAM
+800 
-815 TDENGKLPKQFADFI
+815 
-830 EPITIVLVPQK
+830 
-841 DS
+841 

>member
-1 MSTMEQLGDSLTSL
+1 MGTMEQLSSSLTSL
-15 SGHLSHNNYSL
+15 SGQLSHNNYSL

-34 SNISVVS
+34 SSISVVS

-67 ASMLSQAA
+67 ASMLSQTA

-554 WGAVRAAKGIFITAD
+554 WGAISAEKGIYITTETESKAKG
-569 KQYQAQDLQ
+569 K
-578 LNMQE
+578 
-583 AKEQLDKTLD
+583 QLDMEGAKIQL
-593 LVSALQDAVKHA
+593 SNALSIVQSLQKVVKHSKGHS
-605 EAELA
+605 A
-610 DLETQKKLIIE
+610 DIE
-621 SIEEFK
+621 SQTELKNTLTQLKESGIVGYAQEG
-627 QPSILMSSPKGIAQV
+627 IGLTSPKNIQLSTGKNISIIAKNNTEINV
-642 TPESV
+642 LKKITL
-647 QIAAGENIMLA
+647 AAGEAL
-658 SHQHTDVSVLRK
+658 S
-670 FTVAAGEMISLFAQK
+670 FFAHK
-685 MGIKLIASHGKVD
+685 MGIKLLASKGKVE
-698 IQAQHD
+698 IQAQND
-704 EMSLLA
+704 ELSLMA
-710 EKDLSISSQKGRTV
+710 KDEIQINSVDNSITLTAPRDITLISGGSYIKINGQGIELGSSG
-724 ISAQKELILTC
+724 
-735 GGAYIRLAD
+735 
-744 GSIDIAAPDNVI
+744 NVI
-756 CHSATW
+756 IKSNAF
-762 QKTGPDSLSQMLN
+762 QKMSPASMNVNTQEVHFINMPPVSLCVECLKRAARN
-775 ERQNT
+775 A
-780 NYHFNSQLL
+780 NSIL
-789 WKNDNTPVKNQ
+789 
-800 RVKIIRADGSEIDAM
+800 EI
-815 TDENGKLPKQFADFI
+815 
-830 EPITIVLVPQK
+830 
-841 DS
+841 S

>member
-1 MSTMEQLGDSLTSL
+1 MSTMEQLSDSLTSL
-15 SGHLSHNNYSL
+15 SGQLSHNNYSL

-34 SNISVVS
+34 SSISVVS

-84 PLQVTQISS
+84 PLQVTQIRSL
-93 FDHVAKTRKLYG
+93 DNIAKTRKLYG

-137 QSAIFQNKSVIDVV
+137 QSAIFQNKNVIDVV

-165 RFELKETYPVREFIT
+165 RFELKESYPVREFIT

-226 GKVTIKQPS
+226 GRVIIKQPS
-235 GLNDRLRYSVWDLQ
+235 GLNDHLRHSIWDLQ

-268 SDSNLY
+268 SDSDLY

-287 GEDYRYEEHHKTQGD
+287 GEDYRYEEHHKIQGD

-327 TGQCNAYELI
+327 TGQCNAYELT
-337 PGQLVIIEGCPIAEI
+337 PGKLVTIADCPIAEI

-464 AIAFTNGNPDRPY
+464 AVAFTNGNPDRPY

-554 WGAVRAAKGIFITAD
+554 WGAISAEKGIYITTETESKAKG
-569 KQYQAQDLQ
+569 K
-578 LNMQE
+578 
-583 AKEQLDKTLD
+583 QLDMEGAKIQLSNA
-593 LVSALQDAVKHA
+593 LSIVQSLQKVVENSNGHSAD
-605 EAELA
+605 
-610 DLETQKKLIIE
+610 IE
-621 SIEEFK
+621 SQTELKNTLTELNESGIVGYAQEG
-627 QPSILMSSPKGIAQV
+627 IGLTSPKNIQLSTGKNISIIAENN
-642 TPESV
+642 TEISV
-647 QIAAGENIMLA
+647 IKKITLAAGEAL
-658 SHQHTDVSVLRK
+658 S
-670 FTVAAGEMISLFAQK
+670 FFAHK
-685 MGIKLIASHGKVD
+685 MGIKLFASKGKVE
-698 IQAQHD
+698 IQAQND
-704 EMSLLA
+704 ELSLMA
-710 EKDLSISSQKGRTV
+710 KDEIQINSVDNSITLTAPRDITLISGGSYIKINGEGIELGTPGNVVIKSAAFQKMGPASMNVNTQEV
-724 ISAQKELILTC
+724 HFMDMPPISLCVECLK
-735 GGAYIRLAD
+735 R
-744 GSIDIAAPDNVI
+744 AARNAN
-756 CHSATW
+756 S
-762 QKTGPDSLSQMLN
+762 ML
-775 ERQNT
+775 
-780 NYHFNSQLL
+780 
-789 WKNDNTPVKNQ
+789 
-800 RVKIIRADGSEIDAM
+800 EI
-815 TDENGKLPKQFADFI
+815 N
-830 EPITIVLVPQK
+830 
-841 DS
+841 

>member
-1 MSTMEQLGDSLTSL
+1 MSTMEQLSRSLTSL
-15 SGHLSHNNYSL
+15 SGQLSHNNYSL

-34 SNISVVS
+34 SSISVVS

-67 ASMLSQAA
+67 ASMLSQTA

-84 PLQVTQISS
+84 PLQMTKISS

-119 ARYRVKLEPRMAL
+119 ARYRVSLESRMAL
-132 LANHH
+132 LENHH

-327 TGQCNAYELI
+327 TGQCNAYELT
-337 PGQLVIIEGCPIAEI
+337 PGKLVTIADCPIAEI

-464 AIAFTNGNPDRPY
+464 AVAFTNGNPDRPY

-554 WGAVRAAKGIFITAD
+554 WGAISAEKGIYITTETESKAKG
-569 KQYQAQDLQ
+569 K
-578 LNMQE
+578 
-583 AKEQLDKTLD
+583 QLDMEGAKIQLSNA
-593 LVSALQDAVKHA
+593 LSIVQSLQKVVENSNAHSAD
-605 EAELA
+605 
-610 DLETQKKLIIE
+610 IE
-621 SIEEFK
+621 SQTELKNTLTQLKESGIVGYAQEG
-627 QPSILMSSPKGIAQV
+627 IGLTSPKNIQLSTGKNISIIAKNNTEINV
-642 TPESV
+642 IKKITL
-647 QIAAGENIMLA
+647 AAGEAL
-658 SHQHTDVSVLRK
+658 S
-670 FTVAAGEMISLFAQK
+670 FFAHK
-685 MGIKLIASHGKVD
+685 MGIKLLASKGKVE
-698 IQAQHD
+698 IQAQND
-704 EMSLLA
+704 ELSLMA
-710 EKDLSISSQKGRTV
+710 KDEIQINSVDNSITLTAPRDITLISGGSYIKINGEGIELGTPGNVVIKSAAFQKMGPASMNVNTQEAHFMDMPP
-724 ISAQKELILTC
+724 ISLCVECLK
-735 GGAYIRLAD
+735 R
-744 GSIDIAAPDNVI
+744 AARNAN
-756 CHSATW
+756 S
-762 QKTGPDSLSQMLN
+762 ML
-775 ERQNT
+775 
-780 NYHFNSQLL
+780 
-789 WKNDNTPVKNQ
+789 
-800 RVKIIRADGSEIDAM
+800 EI
-815 TDENGKLPKQFADFI
+815 
-830 EPITIVLVPQK
+830 
-841 DS
+841 S

>member
-1 MSTMEQLGDSLTSL
+1 MSTMEQLSDSLTSL
-15 SGHLSHNNYSL
+15 SGQLSHNNYSL

-34 SNISVVS
+34 SSISVVS

-54 QIDFTSEDKQISI
+54 QIDFTSKNKQISI
-67 ASMLSQAA
+67 ASMLSQTA

-84 PLQVTQISS
+84 SLQVTQIRSL
-93 FDHVAKTRKLYG
+93 DNVAKTRKLYG

-151 DEVLRNHNFIGIDF
+151 DEVLRNHDFIGIDF
-165 RFELKETYPVREFIT
+165 RFELKESYPVREFIT

-235 GLNDRLRYSVWDLQ
+235 GLNDHLRHSAWDLQ

-268 SDSNLY
+268 SDSDLY

-287 GEDYRYEEHHKTQGD
+287 GEDYRYEEHHKIQGD
-302 IQTVESGNWYARI
+302 IQTVESGNWYAHI

-327 TGQCNAYELI
+327 TGQCNAYELT
-337 PGQLVIIEGCPIAEI
+337 PGQLVTIADCPIAEI

-399 LPARVTSKDDDTYG
+399 LPARITSKDDDTYG

-464 AIAFTNGNPDRPY
+464 AVAFTNGNPDRPY

-554 WGAVRAAKGIFITAD
+554 WGAISAEKGIYITTETESKAKG
-569 KQYQAQDLQ
+569 K
-578 LNMQE
+578 
-583 AKEQLDKTLD
+583 QLDMEGAKIQLSNA
-593 LVSALQDAVKHA
+593 LSIVQSLQKVVENSNGHSAD
-605 EAELA
+605 
-610 DLETQKKLIIE
+610 IE
-621 SIEEFK
+621 SQTELKNTLTELNESGIVGYAQEG
-627 QPSILMSSPKGIAQV
+627 IGLTSPKNIQLSTGKNISIIAENN
-642 TPESV
+642 TEISV
-647 QIAAGENIMLA
+647 IKKITLAAGEAL
-658 SHQHTDVSVLRK
+658 S
-670 FTVAAGEMISLFAQK
+670 FFAHK
-685 MGIKLIASHGKVD
+685 MGIKLFASKGKVE
-698 IQAQHD
+698 IQAQND
-704 EMSLLA
+704 ELSLMA
-710 EKDLSISSQKGRTV
+710 KDEIQINSVDNSVTLTAPRDITLIS
-724 ISAQKELILTC
+724 
-735 GGAYIRLAD
+735 GGSYIK
-744 GSIDIAAPDNVI
+744 I
-756 CHSATW
+756 
-762 QKTGPDSLSQMLN
+762 
-775 ERQNT
+775 
-780 NYHFNSQLL
+780 NSQGIELGTPGNVVI
-789 WKNDNTPVKNQ
+789 KSAAFQKMGPASMNVNTQEVYFMDMPPISLCVECLK
-800 RVKIIRADGSEIDAM
+800 RAARNANSMLEI
-815 TDENGKLPKQFADFI
+815 
-830 EPITIVLVPQK
+830 
-841 DS
+841 S

>member
-1 MSTMEQLGDSLTSL
+1 MSIMEQLGDSLTSL

-554 WGAVRAAKGIFITAD
+554 WGAISAEKGIYITTETESKAKGKQLDMEGAKIQLSNALSIVQSLQKVVENSNGHSAD
-569 KQYQAQDLQ
+569 IESQTELKNTLTQ
-578 LNMQE
+578 LNESGIVGYAQE
-583 AKEQLDKTLD
+583 GIGLT
-593 LVSALQDAVKHA
+593 
-605 EAELA
+605 
-610 DLETQKKLIIE
+610 
-621 SIEEFK
+621 
-627 QPSILMSSPKGIAQV
+627 SPKNIQLSTGKNISIIAENN
-642 TPESV
+642 TEISV
-647 QIAAGENIMLA
+647 IKKITLAAGEAL
-658 SHQHTDVSVLRK
+658 S
-670 FTVAAGEMISLFAQK
+670 FFAHK
-685 MGIKLIASHGKVD
+685 MGIKLFASKGKVE
-698 IQAQHD
+698 IQAQND
-704 EMSLLA
+704 ELSLMA
-710 EKDLSISSQKGRTV
+710 KDEIQ
-724 ISAQKELILTC
+724 IN
-735 GGAYIRLAD
+735 
-744 GSIDIAAPDNVI
+744 SIDNSVTLTAPRDITLISGGSYIKINGQGIELGTPGNVVIKSAALQKMGPASMNVSTQEVHFMDMPPI
-756 CHSATW
+756 
-762 QKTGPDSLSQMLN
+762 SLCVECLKRAARNANTML
-775 ERQNT
+775 
-780 NYHFNSQLL
+780 
-789 WKNDNTPVKNQ
+789 
-800 RVKIIRADGSEIDAM
+800 EI
-815 TDENGKLPKQFADFI
+815 N
-830 EPITIVLVPQK
+830 
-841 DS
+841 

>member
-1 MSTMEQLGDSLTSL
+1 MSTMEQLSDSLTSL
-15 SGHLSHNNYSL
+15 SGQLSHNNYSL

-34 SNISVVS
+34 SSISVVS

-84 PLQVTQISS
+84 PLQVTQIRSL
-93 FDHVAKTRKLYG
+93 DNVAKTRKLYG

-137 QSAIFQNKSVIDVV
+137 QSAIFQNKNVIDVV

-165 RFELKETYPVREFIT
+165 RFELKESYPVREFIT

-226 GKVTIKQPS
+226 GRVIIKQPS
-235 GLNDRLRYSVWDLQ
+235 GLNDHLRHSIWDLQ

-268 SDSNLY
+268 SDSDLY

-281 KDMTMR
+281 KDTTMR
-287 GEDYRYEEHHKTQGD
+287 GEDYRYEEHHKIEGD

-327 TGQCNAYELI
+327 TGQCNAYELT
-337 PGQLVIIEGCPIAEI
+337 PGQLVTIADCPIAEI

-399 LPARVTSKDDDTYG
+399 LPARITSKDDDTYG

-464 AIAFTNGNPDRPY
+464 AVAFTNGNPDRPY

-554 WGAVRAAKGIFITAD
+554 WGAISAEKGIYITTETESKAKG
-569 KQYQAQDLQ
+569 K
-578 LNMQE
+578 
-583 AKEQLDKTLD
+583 QLDMEGAKIQLSNA
-593 LVSALQDAVKHA
+593 LSIVQSLQKVVENSNGHSAD
-605 EAELA
+605 
-610 DLETQKKLIIE
+610 IE
-621 SIEEFK
+621 SQTELKNTLTELNESGIVGYAQEG
-627 QPSILMSSPKGIAQV
+627 IGLTSPKNIQLSTGKNISIIAENN
-642 TPESV
+642 TEISV
-647 QIAAGENIMLA
+647 IKKITLAAGEAL
-658 SHQHTDVSVLRK
+658 S
-670 FTVAAGEMISLFAQK
+670 FFAHK
-685 MGIKLIASHGKVD
+685 MGIKLFASKGKVE
-698 IQAQHD
+698 IQAQND
-704 EMSLLA
+704 ELSLMA
-710 EKDLSISSQKGRTV
+710 KDEIQINSVDNSVTLTAPRDITLISGGSYIKINGEGIELGTPGNVVIKSAAFQKMGPASMNVNTQEAHFMDMPP
-724 ISAQKELILTC
+724 ISLCVECLK
-735 GGAYIRLAD
+735 R
-744 GSIDIAAPDNVI
+744 AARNAN
-756 CHSATW
+756 S
-762 QKTGPDSLSQMLN
+762 ML
-775 ERQNT
+775 
-780 NYHFNSQLL
+780 
-789 WKNDNTPVKNQ
+789 
-800 RVKIIRADGSEIDAM
+800 EI
-815 TDENGKLPKQFADFI
+815 
-830 EPITIVLVPQK
+830 
-841 DS
+841 S

>member
-1 MSTMEQLGDSLTSL
+1 MSTMEQLSDSLTSL
-15 SGHLSHNNYSL
+15 SGQLSHNNYSL

-84 PLQVTQISS
+84 PLQVTQIRSL
-93 FDHVAKTRKLYG
+93 DNIAKTRKLYG

-165 RFELKETYPVREFIT
+165 RFELKESYPVREFIT

-226 GKVTIKQPS
+226 GRVIIKQPS
-235 GLNDRLRYSVWDLQ
+235 GLNDHLRHSIWDLQ

-268 SDSNLY
+268 SDSDLY

-281 KDMTMR
+281 KDTTMR
-287 GEDYRYEEHHKTQGD
+287 GEDYRYEEHHKIEGD

-327 TGQCNAYELI
+327 TGQCNAYELT
-337 PGQLVIIEGCPIAEI
+337 PGQLVTIADCPIAEI

-399 LPARVTSKDDDTYG
+399 LPARITSKDDDTYG

-464 AIAFTNGNPDRPY
+464 AVAFTNGNPDRPY

-554 WGAVRAAKGIFITAD
+554 WGAISAEKGIYITTETESKAKG
-569 KQYQAQDLQ
+569 K
-578 LNMQE
+578 
-583 AKEQLDKTLD
+583 QLDMEGAKIQLSNA
-593 LVSALQDAVKHA
+593 LSIVQSLQKVVENSNGHSAD
-605 EAELA
+605 
-610 DLETQKKLIIE
+610 IE
-621 SIEEFK
+621 SQTELKNTLTELNESGIVGYAQEG
-627 QPSILMSSPKGIAQV
+627 IGLTSPKNIQLSTGKNISIIAENN
-642 TPESV
+642 TEISV
-647 QIAAGENIMLA
+647 IKKITLAAGEAL
-658 SHQHTDVSVLRK
+658 S
-670 FTVAAGEMISLFAQK
+670 FFAHK
-685 MGIKLIASHGKVD
+685 MGIKLFASKGKVE
-698 IQAQHD
+698 IQAQND
-704 EMSLLA
+704 ELSLMA
-710 EKDLSISSQKGRTV
+710 KDEIQINSVDNSVTLTAPRDITLIS
-724 ISAQKELILTC
+724 
-735 GGAYIRLAD
+735 GGSYIK
-744 GSIDIAAPDNVI
+744 I
-756 CHSATW
+756 
-762 QKTGPDSLSQMLN
+762 
-775 ERQNT
+775 
-780 NYHFNSQLL
+780 NSQGIELGTPGNVVI
-789 WKNDNTPVKNQ
+789 KSAAFQKMGPASMNVNTQEVHFMDMPPISLCVECLK
-800 RVKIIRADGSEIDAM
+800 RAARNANSMLEI
-815 TDENGKLPKQFADFI
+815 
-830 EPITIVLVPQK
+830 
-841 DS
+841 S

>member
-1 MSTMEQLGDSLTSL
+1 MSTMEQLSDSLTSL

-41 IKGQE
+41 IKGHE

-67 ASMLSQAA
+67 ASMLSQTA

-84 PLQVTQISS
+84 PLQVAQISS

-464 AIAFTNGNPDRPY
+464 AVAFTNGNPDRPY

-554 WGAVRAAKGIFITAD
+554 WGAISAEKGIYITTETESKAKGKQLDMEGAKIQLSNALSIVQSLQKVVENSNGHSAD
-569 KQYQAQDLQ
+569 IESQTELKNTLTQ
-578 LNMQE
+578 LNESGIVGYAQE
-583 AKEQLDKTLD
+583 GIGLT
-593 LVSALQDAVKHA
+593 
-605 EAELA
+605 
-610 DLETQKKLIIE
+610 
-621 SIEEFK
+621 
-627 QPSILMSSPKGIAQV
+627 SPKNIQLSTGKNISIIAENN
-642 TPESV
+642 TEISV
-647 QIAAGENIMLA
+647 IKKITLAAGEAL
-658 SHQHTDVSVLRK
+658 S
-670 FTVAAGEMISLFAQK
+670 FFAHK
-685 MGIKLIASHGKVD
+685 MGIKLFASKGKVE
-698 IQAQHD
+698 IQAQND
-704 EMSLLA
+704 ELSLMA
-710 EKDLSISSQKGRTV
+710 KDEIQ
-724 ISAQKELILTC
+724 IN
-735 GGAYIRLAD
+735 
-744 GSIDIAAPDNVI
+744 SIDNSVTLTAPRDITLISGGSYIKINGQGIELGTPGNVVIKSAALQKMGPASMNVSTQEVHFMDMPPI
-756 CHSATW
+756 
-762 QKTGPDSLSQMLN
+762 SLCVECLKRAARNANSML
-775 ERQNT
+775 
-780 NYHFNSQLL
+780 
-789 WKNDNTPVKNQ
+789 
-800 RVKIIRADGSEIDAM
+800 EI
-815 TDENGKLPKQFADFI
+815 
-830 EPITIVLVPQK
+830 
-841 DS
+841 S

>member
-1 MSTMEQLGDSLTSL
+1 MSTMEQLSDSLTSL
-15 SGHLSHNNYSL
+15 SGQLSHNNYSL

-34 SNISVVS
+34 SSISVVS

-84 PLQVTQISS
+84 PLQVTQIRSL
-93 FDHVAKTRKLYG
+93 DNVAKTRKLYG

-132 LANHH
+132 LANHY

-165 RFELKETYPVREFIT
+165 RFELKESYPVREFIT

-201 YFETHPEHHCDVI
+201 YFETHPEHHCDVM

-226 GKVTIKQPS
+226 GRVIIKQPS
-235 GLNDRLRYSVWDLQ
+235 GLNDHLRHSVWDLQ

-268 SDSNLY
+268 SDSDLY

-287 GEDYRYEEHHKTQGD
+287 GEDYRYEEHHKIQGD

-327 TGQCNAYELI
+327 TGQCNAYELT
-337 PGQLVIIEGCPIAEI
+337 PGQLVIIEGCPIADI

-399 LPARVTSKDDDTYG
+399 LPARITSKDDDTYG

-464 AIAFTNGNPDRPY
+464 AVAFTNGNPDRPY

-554 WGAVRAAKGIFITAD
+554 WGAISAEKGIYITTETESKAKG
-569 KQYQAQDLQ
+569 K
-578 LNMQE
+578 
-583 AKEQLDKTLD
+583 QLDMEGAKIQLSNA
-593 LVSALQDAVKHA
+593 LSIVQSLQKVVENSNGHSAD
-605 EAELA
+605 
-610 DLETQKKLIIE
+610 IE
-621 SIEEFK
+621 SQTELKNTLTELNESGIVGYAQEG
-627 QPSILMSSPKGIAQV
+627 IGLTSPKNIQLSTGKNISIIAENN
-642 TPESV
+642 TEISV
-647 QIAAGENIMLA
+647 IKKITLAAGEAL
-658 SHQHTDVSVLRK
+658 S
-670 FTVAAGEMISLFAQK
+670 FFAHK
-685 MGIKLIASHGKVD
+685 MGIKLFASKGKVE
-698 IQAQHD
+698 IQAQND
-704 EMSLLA
+704 ELSLMA
-710 EKDLSISSQKGRTV
+710 KDEIQINSVDNSVTLTAPRDITLIS
-724 ISAQKELILTC
+724 
-735 GGAYIRLAD
+735 GGSYIK
-744 GSIDIAAPDNVI
+744 I
-756 CHSATW
+756 
-762 QKTGPDSLSQMLN
+762 
-775 ERQNT
+775 
-780 NYHFNSQLL
+780 NSQGIELGTPGNVVI
-789 WKNDNTPVKNQ
+789 KSAAFQKMGPASMNVNTQEVHFMDMPPISLCVECLK
-800 RVKIIRADGSEIDAM
+800 RAARNANSMLEI
-815 TDENGKLPKQFADFI
+815 
-830 EPITIVLVPQK
+830 
-841 DS
+841 S

>member
-1 MSTMEQLGDSLTSL
+1 MSTMEQLSDSLTSL
-15 SGHLSHNNYSL
+15 SGQLSHNNYSL

-84 PLQVTQISS
+84 PLQVTQIRSL
-93 FDHVAKTRKLYG
+93 DNIAKTRKLYG

-137 QSAIFQNKSVIDVV
+137 QSAIFQNKSIIDVV
-151 DEVLRNHNFIGIDF
+151 DEVLRNHDFIGIDF
-165 RFELKETYPVREFIT
+165 RFELKESYPVREFIT
-180 QWQESDLNFIQRLL
+180 QWQESDLNFVQRLL

-235 GLNDRLRYSVWDLQ
+235 GLNDHLRHSAWDLQ

-268 SDSNLY
+268 SDNDLY

-287 GEDYRYEEHHKTQGD
+287 GEDYRYEEHHKIQGD
-302 IQTVESGNWYARI
+302 IQTVESGNWYAHI

-327 TGQCNAYELI
+327 TGQCNAYELT
-337 PGQLVIIEGCPIAEI
+337 PGQLVTIADCPIAEI

-399 LPARVTSKDDDTYG
+399 LPARITSKDDDTYG

-464 AIAFTNGNPDRPY
+464 AVAFTNGNPDRPY

-483 DSSHPDHVT
+483 DSSHPDHIT

-554 WGAVRAAKGIFITAD
+554 WGAISAEKGIYITTETESKAKG
-569 KQYQAQDLQ
+569 K
-578 LNMQE
+578 
-583 AKEQLDKTLD
+583 QLDMEGAKIQLSNA
-593 LVSALQDAVKHA
+593 LSIVQSLQKVVENSNGHSAD
-605 EAELA
+605 
-610 DLETQKKLIIE
+610 IE
-621 SIEEFK
+621 SQTELKNTLTELSESGIVGYAQEG
-627 QPSILMSSPKGIAQV
+627 IGLMSPKNIQLSTGKNISIIAENN
-642 TPESV
+642 TEISV
-647 QIAAGENIMLA
+647 IKKITLAAGEAL
-658 SHQHTDVSVLRK
+658 S
-670 FTVAAGEMISLFAQK
+670 FFAHK
-685 MGIKLIASHGKVD
+685 MGIKLFASKGKVE
-698 IQAQHD
+698 IQAQND
-704 EMSLLA
+704 ELSLMA
-710 EKDLSISSQKGRTV
+710 KDEIQINSVDNSVTLTAPRDITLIS
-724 ISAQKELILTC
+724 
-735 GGAYIRLAD
+735 GGSYIK
-744 GSIDIAAPDNVI
+744 I
-756 CHSATW
+756 
-762 QKTGPDSLSQMLN
+762 
-775 ERQNT
+775 
-780 NYHFNSQLL
+780 NSQGIELGTPGNVVI
-789 WKNDNTPVKNQ
+789 KSAAFQKMGPASMNVNTQEVHFMDMPPISLCVECLK
-800 RVKIIRADGSEIDAM
+800 RAARNANSMLEI
-815 TDENGKLPKQFADFI
+815 
-830 EPITIVLVPQK
+830 
-841 DS
+841 S